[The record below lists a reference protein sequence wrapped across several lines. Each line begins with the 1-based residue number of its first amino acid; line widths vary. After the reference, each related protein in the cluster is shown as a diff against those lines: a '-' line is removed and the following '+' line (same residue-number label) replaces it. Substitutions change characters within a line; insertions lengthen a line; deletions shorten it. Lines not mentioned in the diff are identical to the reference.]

1 MTKMGSKSFSNGQRP
16 QHQLEV
22 SLPLRSRSTMEPAVC
37 SDGERRPALFRQCES
52 FGCAL
57 NAHAELARSI
67 YLLRD

>member
-22 SLPLRSRSTMEPAVC
+22 SLPLRSRSRDGLAVC
-37 SDGERRPALFRQCES
+37 SEGERRPALFWQCES

-57 NAHAELARSI
+57 MMHMRN
-67 YLLRD
+67 